1 MTPGDDPGEPA
12 SESQQ
17 ELARQASKIF
27 ETPKLSP
34 LQILVRAVLV
44 AVLLYL
50 IFGVLIP
57 NFADYDEVW
66 EAITSL
72 SAAGIVLMI
81 VLTLT
86 IELLK
91 AAAPSLLI
99 DDLRLGQA
107 FVTQGAAATV
117 SNTIPGP
124 SGVITKYAIYRRFGI
139 DFIDFSRA
147 SVMNGVWSNLVALIL
162 PSIAMLLLAT
172 QEAIPHRVLAVTLL
186 ALCLSVVVVAI
197 GVCIIRSERFAR
209 RFGELTGQLIN
220 WMRGLVNRPPSEAV
234 GEAVVRFR
242 FDVLETARHRGLR
255 LTALVV
261 GKEFC
266 TYLALLVAVR
276 SVDIE
281 RFDLTAI
288 EVFAAYTFVRLLT
301 LVEITPGNVGIA
313 ETLYISTLSWATP
326 ETSNSGIV
334 GAVFVFRMFTYLGPI
349 IMGGG
354 CWLWLRYYFRRHP
367 TPTGETVKA

>member
-1 MTPGDDPGEPA
+1 MTSGDGPGESSYD
-12 SESQQ
+12 SER
-17 ELARQASKIF
+17 ELARRASQIF
-27 ETPKLSP
+27 EAPKPAP
-34 LQILVRAVLV
+34 LQILARAALV
-44 AVLLYL
+44 ALLLYL

-57 NFADYDEVW
+57 RFADYDEVW

-72 SAAGIVLMI
+72 SAVGLVLMI

-86 IELLK
+86 IELMK
-91 AAAPSLLI
+91 SAAPSLLI
-99 DDLRLGQA
+99 DDLGLGQA
-107 FVTQGAAATV
+107 FVAQEAAATV

-124 SGVITKYAIYRRFGI
+124 SGTITKYAIYRRYGI
-139 DFIDFSRA
+139 EFIDFSRGT
-147 SVMNGVWSNLVALIL
+147 VMNGVWNNLIALVL

-172 QEAIPHRVLAVTLL
+172 QETIPRRVLAVTLL
-186 ALCLSVVVVAI
+186 ALGISVVIVAV
-197 GVCIIRSERFAR
+197 GVCIVRSARFAR
-209 RFGELTGQLIN
+209 RFGELTGQFVN
-220 WMRGLVNRPPSEAV
+220 WIRGLVNRPPSEAV

-242 FDVLETARHRGLR
+242 FDVMETARQRGFR
-255 LTALVV
+255 LTAIIV
-261 GKEFC
+261 GKEFS

-349 IMGGG
+349 VIGGG
-354 CWLWLRYYFRRHP
+354 CWLWLRYSFRRHP
-367 TPTGETVKA
+367 IQTNGAVDG